1 MKKILA
7 PSLAAL
13 ALAFA
18 LPACSDAGGTEDRAT
33 HGAGDASIDA
43 VIAQMDEV
51 STANR
56 LLQNADLQDPFEG
69 AGAYTIFLPDNAAF
83 AKLPKEELDLLATK
97 AGRPEIVD
105 FLTRHIA
112 VGAISREDLDEA
124 LDINGGTIE
133 LNSVTDQPIEI
144 RRVDGKVVLGSGDDA
159 PELTGTS
166 KVASNGVVYVI
177 DGFIPP
183 KN

>member
-13 ALAFA
+13 ALA
-18 LPACSDAGGTEDRAT
+18 LTGCGDAAGTDDQAT
-33 HGAGDASIDA
+33 QGAGDASLDA
-43 VIAQMDEV
+43 VIAQIGEV
-51 STANR
+51 STANE
-56 LLQNADLQDPFEG
+56 LLKNADLQDPFEG

-97 AGRPEIVD
+97 AGRPELIN

-112 VGAISREDLDEA
+112 EGAISRDDLDKA
-124 LDINGGTIE
+124 LDVNGGTIE
-133 LNSVTDQPIEI
+133 LTSVTNEPIEI
-144 RRVDGKVVLGSGDDA
+144 RRVDGKVVIGSGEDA
-159 PELTGTS
+159 PALTGIS
-166 KVASNGVVYVI
+166 KAASNGVVYVI

>member
-13 ALAFA
+13 ALA
-18 LPACSDAGGTEDRAT
+18 LTGCGNAGDTDDRST
-33 HGAGDASIDA
+33 HGAGDASLDA
-43 VIAQMDEV
+43 VIAQIGEV

-56 LLQNADLQDPFEG
+56 LLKNADLQDPFQG

-83 AKLPKEELDLLATK
+83 AKLPKEELELLESK
-97 AGRPEIVD
+97 AGRPEIID

-112 VGAISREDLDEA
+112 EGAISRDDLDVA
-124 LDINGGTIE
+124 LDVNGGTIE
-133 LNSVTDQPIEI
+133 LTSVTDELIEI
-144 RRVDGKVVLGSGDDA
+144 RRVDGKVVVGSGKDA
-159 PELTGTS
+159 PALTGIS
-166 KVASNGVVYVI
+166 KAASNGVVYVI